1 MYALPHSTQRLIWC
15 VIVLDTVNVREV
27 MLDNLKQQGSVN
39 DEQQGSQTRTLRY
52 ATVKWELSRRRP
64 IDGDLLA
71 PIRQI

>member
-1 MYALPHSTQRLIWC
+1 MYALLHSTQRLIWC

-52 ATVKWELSRRRP
+52 ATVKWELSKRRP

>member
-1 MYALPHSTQRLIWC
+1 MYALLHSTQRLIWC

-39 DEQQGSQTRTLRY
+39 DEQQGSQTRTPRY
-52 ATVKWELSRRRP
+52 AKVKWELSRRRP